1 MLNSKYL
8 ASQLK
13 CSPAPPLT
21 EIYTI
26 DDSDEEEMTT
36 KKTTPA
42 LAKAHMY
49 NIDDYSDEEEKATT
63 STAPA
68 AARKSKSTKSTP
80 AKKATAT
87 TKKTTTPLRPLQ
99 PKTTMVAKDQ
109 SALINQIQQLV
120 PKDRK
125 MQLLRQIFGHQ
136 GFRSEVQRD
145 AIKCIIE
152 SLLIQPKCK
161 EFI

>member
-13 CSPAPPLT
+13 CSPAPPPT

-68 AARKSKSTKSTP
+68 ARKSKSTKSTP

-109 SALINQIQQLV
+109 TALINQIQQLV

-152 SLLIQPKCK
+152 SLLIPQICK
-161 EFI
+161 KFI